1 MTANDTKSYLGYLNK
16 SLDEYNNSYH
26 RYIGKNSIHADYSAL
41 IEETESNHKVPKF
54 KVDYKVR
61 ITKYKNIFQ
70 QSLHQ
75 KLVKKKIFVIDCVL
89 KTNLWTYESKD
100 LNGETIVRG
109 FHEKYFLLSKL

>member
-16 SLDEYNNSYH
+16 SLDEYNNSHH

-61 ITKYKNIFQ
+61 ITKYKNIF
-70 QSLHQ
+70 
-75 KLVKKKIFVIDCVL
+75 
-89 KTNLWTYESKD
+89 
-100 LNGETIVRG
+100 
-109 FHEKYFLLSKL
+109 